1 MGAPCDWLL
10 LEFLILGLVQSLQQF
25 IYYNSGFPILA
36 LLPVT
41 VFACHSLYS
50 PVSPISEAA
59 VCPVSSPLLWIQKE
73 LLVFLSAQVFRCC
86 EDRAVTSKLLNIRN
100 QKLQATELSK
110 TS

>member
-50 PVSPISEAA
+50 PVSNLRGSSLPCVLPSLMDPKRITGFS
-59 VCPVSSPLLWIQKE
+59 VCSG
-73 LLVFLSAQVFRCC
+73 F
-86 EDRAVTSKLLNIRN
+86 
-100 QKLQATELSK
+100 
-110 TS
+110 